1 MKKIIVVIFAIF
13 TSCTITKRLPISY
26 KTTKELS
33 EFYNKYNIENYLIV
47 NSYKSLVELYKQ
59 DRVSM
64 PKNIIFDSDGFEIK
78 HFNDKLCVNHTLEFL
93 KSYDENTK
101 INKSDYN
108 VSDYLNYLK
117 PVNANLEFN
126 NIINS
131 KKIRVFVNTAT
142 YADKYKA
149 NEEAFEIYKQFKD
162 KYEIYIV
169 NLDYINEWKDKQ

>member
-13 TSCTITKRLPISY
+13 TSCTITKSLPISY

-33 EFYNKYNIENYLIV
+33 EFYNKNNIENYLIV

-108 VSDYLNYLK
+108 VSDYLKYLK

-169 NLDYINEWKDKQ
+169 NLDYINEWEDKQ

>member
-1 MKKIIVVIFAIF
+1 MKKILVVIFAIF
-13 TSCTITKRLPISY
+13 TSCTITKSLPISY
-26 KTTKELS
+26 KSTNELS
-33 EFYNKYNIENYLIV
+33 EFYKKNNIENYLIV

-59 DRVSM
+59 DRVSI
-64 PKNIIFDSDGFEIK
+64 PKNIIFGRDGFEIK

-101 INKSDYN
+101 INKTDFNISDY
-108 VSDYLNYLK
+108 VKYFK
-117 PVNANLEFN
+117 MVNNNLEFDK
-126 NIINS
+126 ILNS

-162 KYEIYIV
+162 KYEVYIV
-169 NLDYINEWKDKQ
+169 NLDYINEWEDKQ

>member
-13 TSCTITKRLPISY
+13 TSCTITKSLPISY

-33 EFYNKYNIENYLIV
+33 EFYNKNNIENYLIV

-169 NLDYINEWKDKQ
+169 NLDYINEWEDKQ

>member
-13 TSCTITKRLPISY
+13 TSCTITKSLPISY

-108 VSDYLNYLK
+108 VSDYLKYLK

-169 NLDYINEWKDKQ
+169 NLDYINEWEDKQ

>member
-13 TSCTITKRLPISY
+13 TSCTITKSLPISY

-33 EFYNKYNIENYLIV
+33 EFYNKNNIENYLIV